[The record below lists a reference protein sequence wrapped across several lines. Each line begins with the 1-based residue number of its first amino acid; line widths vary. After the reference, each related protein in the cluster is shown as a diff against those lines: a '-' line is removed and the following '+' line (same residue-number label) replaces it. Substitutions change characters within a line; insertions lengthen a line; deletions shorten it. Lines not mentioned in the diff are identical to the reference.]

1 MVKLFPTQG
10 TYNSVPF
17 TLINIPNE
25 VDNVETIYQIID
37 LFPTLDS
44 ISYIGEGDIHCTIEP
59 KAIIILSFNQT
70 NLQVKD
76 LACKLFQEVFPHC
89 GVDSYSSREI
99 GNHTIATFEIP
110 F

>member
-1 MVKLFPTQG
+1 MAKLFPIQG

-17 TLINIPNE
+17 TLVNMPNE
-25 VDNVETIYQIID
+25 DDNVQTIYQIID

-44 ISYIGEGDIHCTIEP
+44 LSYIGEGDEHCIIEP
-59 KAIIILSFNQT
+59 KAIIILSFNQI
-70 NLQVKD
+70 NLEVKD
-76 LACKLFQEVFPHC
+76 LAYKLFQEVFPHC